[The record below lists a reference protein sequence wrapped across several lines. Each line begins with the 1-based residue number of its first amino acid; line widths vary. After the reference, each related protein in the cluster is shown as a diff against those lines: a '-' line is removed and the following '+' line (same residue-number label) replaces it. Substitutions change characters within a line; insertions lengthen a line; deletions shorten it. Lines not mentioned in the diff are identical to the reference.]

1 MTSYTL
7 RPYQQ
12 EAVKATVRHF
22 KKSDES
28 AVIVLPTGSGKSLV
42 ISELARLAQHKILV
56 LAHVKELVEQNH
68 QKYESYGL
76 TANIFSAGLGR
87 KELEHQV
94 TFGSVQSVA
103 PNLDK
108 FNQHFSLV
116 IVDECHRIGQFDDNN
131 ESQNQYQQI
140 IAHLQKTN
148 PNLKLLGLTATPYRM
163 GIGWIYQDHYHGF
176 CRGDDTSVFKH
187 CIYEMPLGLMIK
199 QGFLSPPTLIDA
211 AIAHYDFSSL
221 SISSFSG
228 QNEKALNTLL
238 LKHKRVTKSITEQV
252 VSLSKDRKGVMIFA
266 ATIKHAQEIMDYLA
280 EFGHAQ
286 QSALIIGDT
295 DNKERDLI
303 ISRFKA
309 QHIKFLVNVAVLTTG
324 FDAPHVDL
332 IALLRPTQS
341 VSLFQQ
347 IVGRGL
353 RLCDGK
359 EDCLIIDYAN
369 SGFDIFSPEV
379 GSAKPSSDSVAV
391 LVPCPVCQFGNTFWG
406 KVDQDGDLIEH
417 YGRRCMGFEDIDGER
432 KRCDYRFR
440 FKECSQCGQ
449 QNDIAARVCQ
459 HCDHAMSDPDD
470 LLKKSLSLKD
480 AMVIRC
486 QGMAM
491 ETDKTD
497 PNKLKVTYVDEDGQ
511 RLAETFN
518 FTHPKALQA
527 FNNQFGRRV
536 GQGTTPF
543 NFTATSEAIALSK
556 HMTSPDFVIAKK
568 QKYYWKIQEKI
579 FDYQGSYRK
588 ANQL

>member
-12 EAVKATVRHF
+12 EAVKATIRHF

-42 ISELARLAQHKILV
+42 ISELARLAKHKILV

-76 TANIFSAGLGR
+76 SANIFSAGLGR

-103 PNLDK
+103 PNLNK
-108 FNQHFSLV
+108 FKQYFSLV
-116 IVDECHRIGQFDDNN
+116 IVDECHRIGQFDDNKA
-131 ESQNQYQQI
+131 SQNQYQQI
-140 IAHLQKTN
+140 ITHLQTTN

-176 CRGDDTSVFKH
+176 SRGDDDSVFRH

-199 QGFLSPPTLIDA
+199 QGYLSPPTLIDA
-211 AIAHYDFSSL
+211 AIAHYDFSSV
-221 SISSFSG
+221 SQTPFGSHH
-228 QNEKALNTLL
+228 EKALNTLL
-238 LKHKRVTKSITEQV
+238 IKHKRVTKSITEQI
-252 VSLSKDRKGVMIFA
+252 VSLSKQRKGVMMFA
-266 ATIKHAQEIMDYLA
+266 ATIKHAQEIMGYLA
-280 EFGHAQ
+280 EFGHQ
-286 QSALIIGDT
+286 HESALIIGDT
-295 DNKERDLI
+295 DNRERDLI

-309 QHIKFLVNVAVLTTG
+309 QQIKYLVNVAVLTTG

-359 EDCLIIDYAN
+359 EDCVIIDYAN
-369 SGFDIFSPEV
+369 SGFDIFSPEI
-379 GSAKPSSDSVAV
+379 GSEKPNSNSVAV

-406 KVDQDGDLIEH
+406 KVDDDGDLIEH
-417 YGRRCMGFEDIDGER
+417 YGRRCMGFEDKDNER
-432 KRCDYRFR
+432 IRCDYRFR

-459 HCDHAMSDPDD
+459 HCDHALSDPDD
-470 LLKKSLSLKD
+470 LLKKSLSLKNS
-480 AMVIRC
+480 MVIRC
-486 QGMAM
+486 QGMTLT
-491 ETDKTD
+491 TDKSD
-497 PNKLKVTYVDEDGQ
+497 RNKLKITYVDEDGQ
-511 RLAETFN
+511 TLSETFN
-518 FTHPKALQA
+518 FAHPKALQS
-527 FNNQFGRRV
+527 FNCQFGGRV
-536 GQGTTPF
+536 AQGTMPF
-543 NFTATSEAIALSK
+543 NFATTEEAITLSD
-556 HMTSPDFVIAKK
+556 HLTAPDFVIAKK

>member
-28 AVIVLPTGSGKSLV
+28 AIIVLPTGSGKSLV
-42 ISELARLAQHKILV
+42 ISELARLAKHKILV

-76 TANIFSAGLGR
+76 SANIFSAGLGR
-87 KELEHQV
+87 KESQHQV

-103 PNLDK
+103 PNLNK
-108 FNQHFSLV
+108 FNEHFSLV
-116 IVDECHRIGQFDDNN
+116 IVDECHRIGQVDDSTD
-131 ESQNQYQQI
+131 SQNQYQQI
-140 IAHLQKTN
+140 IAHLKKIN
-148 PNLKLLGLTATPYRM
+148 PSLKLLGLTATPYRM

-176 CRGDDTSVFKH
+176 SRGDDNSVFRH

-211 AIAHYDFSSL
+211 AIAHYDFSS
-221 SISSFSG
+221 ISQNRFGS

-238 LKHKRVTKSITEQV
+238 IKHKRVTKSITEQV
-252 VSLSKDRKGVMIFA
+252 VTLSDDRKGVMIFA
-266 ATIKHAQEIMDYLA
+266 ATIKHANEVMDYLA
-280 EFGHAQ
+280 EFGHQ
-286 QSALIIGDT
+286 HTSALIIGDT
-295 DNKERDLI
+295 DNNERDEI
-303 ISRFKA
+303 IARFKKRE
-309 QHIKFLVNVAVLTTG
+309 IKFIVNVAVLTTG

-347 IVGRGL
+347 IIGRGL
-353 RLCDGK
+353 RLCDDK
-359 EDCLIIDYAN
+359 KDCLIIDYAN

-379 GSAKPSSDSVAV
+379 GSEKPSSDSVAV

-417 YGRRCMGFEDIDGER
+417 YGRRCMGFEDNNGER
-432 KRCDYRFR
+432 VRCDYRFR
-440 FKECSQCGQ
+440 FKECGQCGQ

-459 HCDHAMSDPDD
+459 HCDHAISDPDD

-486 QGMAM
+486 QAMTMASLN
-491 ETDKTD
+491 TD
-497 PNKLKVTYVDEDGQ
+497 PDKLKITYVDEDGHA
-511 RLAETFN
+511 LSETFN
-518 FTHPKALQA
+518 FSHPKALLA
-527 FNNQFGRRV
+527 FNRQFGSRV
-536 GQGTTPF
+536 AQGTVS
-543 NFTATSEAIALSK
+543 FTFTTTSEAIALSSK
-556 HMTSPDFVIAKK
+556 ITPPDFVIAKK

-579 FDYQGSYRK
+579 FDYQGNYRK
-588 ANQL
+588 ANQM